1 MPRSIYS
8 RLHRTFGS
16 IPSLAER
23 QAATQNKVAAVA
35 ETYPFQL
42 LSVSAAQQKS
52 AGKSV
57 IVVGAGFAGLTAA

>member
-1 MPRSIYS
+1 MARSIYS

-35 ETYPFQL
+35 EN
-42 LSVSAAQQKS
+42 LSFP
-52 AGKSV
+52 
-57 IVVGAGFAGLTAA
+57 IVVRFGSTAKKVWVSQ